1 MRFVF
6 LSQGNMDQFS
16 MLLDHDAD
24 PSMGLDKTGRNLL
37 HLLATLCTEHDLRR
51 HMKIVLKKVRN
62 TNGNLKIYTV
72 NPLLSPPGGAYFFQ
86 ALLKEGLI
94 ERGRLK
100 ERRGLFNLAKCI
112 TCSKNLP
119 PVYQQLSRSRTS
131 WTFAYRIIISAV

>member
-1 MRFVF
+1 MKFVF

-72 NPLLSPPGGAYFFQ
+72 NPLLSPPRGGGHIFSSTFEGG
-86 ALLKEGLI
+86 LNREGGLKREGGLI
-94 ERGRLK
+94 
-100 ERRGLFNLAKCI
+100 
-112 TCSKNLP
+112 
-119 PVYQQLSRSRTS
+119 
-131 WTFAYRIIISAV
+131 

>member
-1 MRFVF
+1 MKFVF

-37 HLLATLCTEHDLRR
+37 HLLATMCTEHDLRR

-62 TNGNLKIYTV
+62 TNGNLKIYIV
-72 NPLLSPPGGAYFFQ
+72 NPLLSPPGGIFFQ
-86 ALLKEGLI
+86 ALLKGSLI
-94 ERGRLK
+94 ERG
-100 ERRGLFNLAKCI
+100 GLFNLAKCI

>member
-1 MRFVF
+1 
-6 LSQGNMDQFS
+6 MDQFS

-37 HLLATLCTEHDLRR
+37 HLLATMCTEHDLRR

-62 TNGNLKIYTV
+62 TNGNLKNIYRK
-72 NPLLSPPGGAYFFQ
+72 SSIKPPGGLIFFTHFWGG
-86 ALLKEGLI
+86 GLI
-94 ERGRLK
+94 ERGELK
-100 ERRGLFNLAKCI
+100 REGAGLYNFAKRI

-119 PVYQQLSRSRTS
+119 PVDQLLSRSRTS

>member
-1 MRFVF
+1 MKFVF

-37 HLLATLCTEHDLRR
+37 HLLATMCTEHDLRR

-72 NPLLSPPGGAYFFQ
+72 NPLLSPPGGGIFFSSTFEGG
-86 ALLKEGLI
+86 LSREGGLKREGGLI
-94 ERGRLK
+94 
-100 ERRGLFNLAKCI
+100 
-112 TCSKNLP
+112 
-119 PVYQQLSRSRTS
+119 
-131 WTFAYRIIISAV
+131 

>member
-37 HLLATLCTEHDLRR
+37 HLLATMCTEHDLRR
-51 HMKIVLKKVRN
+51 HMKVVLKKVRN

-94 ERGRLK
+94 ERGGRLK
-100 ERRGLFNLAKCI
+100 ERGGLFNVAKRI
-112 TCSKNLP
+112 TCSKNTVVGIFSWHLP
-119 PVYQQLSRSRTS
+119 PVYQQLLRSRT
-131 WTFAYRIIISAV
+131 ICL

>member
-1 MRFVF
+1 MKFVF

-37 HLLATLCTEHDLRR
+37 HLLATMCTEHDLRR

-72 NPLLSPPGGAYFFQ
+72 NPLLSPPGGIFFSSTF
-86 ALLKEGLI
+86 EGELNR
-94 ERGRLK
+94 EG
-100 ERRGLFNLAKCI
+100 GA
-112 TCSKNLP
+112 
-119 PVYQQLSRSRTS
+119 
-131 WTFAYRIIISAV
+131 